1 VIHAFRLGPFQSSG
15 GVQAY
20 AYVGLVEGGEPRI
33 HEAPTD
39 RGGLERLKGEA
50 LEQPISCEP
59 ALAEVGKPL
68 GLESAPLPPAVLA
81 ARAVIAYEL
90 ASGVQHGA
98 SKPDAIA
105 AFLKGAA
112 AFWAARSWEVVS
124 PQERLHVAFLEGHAE
139 VDGELSVVGG
149 DGTAL
154 PGVALCDARDAL
166 GVLARLSGDA
176 RAAAALRL
184 ASLTVELERDP
195 SWAAEAIQDGY
206 GLARVPTSTRKRG
219 GGVAPMVT
227 QDLLVAGALLEAIA
241 AWTGLEEE
249 GAIGEGTAE
258 AAGMRVVARVGA
270 SAQLPSEGLTPVGA
284 APPKA
289 ERPAPAPAGEAAPDP
304 APSPSPPAPQAAP
317 GPAPE
322 AEAAKA
328 KVPPTLEAPP
338 SSPPEAPGV
347 PPPAAAPPA
356 KPPAAPAKPPAP
368 ATPARQPSPPP
379 RAPGA
384 RRGERPL
391 GLLARAWRS
400 LRGEGAASKPPR
412 PAAPPARG
420 TPRARPPAPRPPP
433 RPDPAVDGSD
443 PFAPFARALGI
454 ALPAEPPALSE
465 ADEATAVELAGRVV
479 GAARSAGAELV
490 SFPAVA
496 LEIVER
502 VRDPKADARGVAG
515 FIARDPALAADVV
528 SVANSAA
535 FRGVSE
541 VESVHEAVARLG
553 LTEVG
558 RVASAVAARKLLDPK
573 GGTGLFVRAVA
584 VATAAADAAL
594 HRRGARSDHAWLGG
608 LLHDVGKALAPQ
620 LLVHLATGGGHLTS
634 VAVGERV
641 IERVHVEVGEAAV
654 ERWALPAYLR
664 EICGH
669 HHDAAVPP
677 EAVDLHLVRL
687 TSALASLG
695 DAALAA
701 RAAREIVQ
709 SAGALGMDALA
720 VRALATELR
729 LASERAKALAR

>member
-1 VIHAFRLGPFQSSG
+1 VMHVFRLGPFQSSG
-15 GVQAY
+15 GVQAH

-39 RGGLERLKGEA
+39 RAGLERMKGEA

-59 ALAEVGKPL
+59 ALAESGKPL
-68 GLESAPLPPAVLA
+68 GLESAPLPPSLLT

-176 RAAAALRL
+176 RATAALRL
-184 ASLTVELERDP
+184 ASLTVELEREP
-195 SWAAEAIQDGY
+195 GWAAEAIQDGC
-206 GLARVPTSTRKRG
+206 GLARVPTATRKRG

-227 QDLLVAGALLEAIA
+227 QDLLAAGALLEAIA
-241 AWTGLEEE
+241 AWTGIEEE
-249 GAIGEGTAE
+249 GGIGEGTAE

-270 SAQLPSEGLTPVGA
+270 SAQLPAEGLTPVGA
-284 APPKA
+284 APPPPA
-289 ERPAPAPAGEAAPDP
+289 EKPAQAGEEQPGPAPAPAQAREGEEAKAEAAPPPETP
-304 APSPSPPAPQAAP
+304 APPAPP
-317 GPAPE
+317 
-322 AEAAKA
+322 
-328 KVPPTLEAPP
+328 PPTSARTAASAPP
-338 SSPPEAPGV
+338 ARA
-347 PPPAAAPPA
+347 AAAPP
-356 KPPAAPAKPPAP
+356 PPRAQPPVAAPAP
-368 ATPARQPSPPP
+368 TPP
-379 RAPGA
+379 RP
-384 RRGERPL
+384 RRSV

-400 LRGEGAASKPPR
+400 LRGEGASRPR
-412 PAAPPARG
+412 PAPAAPG
-420 TPRARPPAPRPPP
+420 ARPPVPRPPP
-433 RPDPAVDGSD
+433 PPEPEVDSSD
-443 PFAPFARALGI
+443 PFAPFARALGVE
-454 ALPAEPPALSE
+454 LPPEPPAPPP
-465 ADEATAVELAGRVV
+465 ADEAAAAELAGRVLES
-479 GAARSAGAELV
+479 ARSATTELV

-528 SVANSAA
+528 SVANSVA

-541 VESVHEAVARLG
+541 VESVHEAVTRLG

-558 RVASAVAARKLLDPK
+558 RLASAVAARKLLDPQ
-573 GGTGLFVRAVA
+573 GRSGLFVRAVA

-594 HRRGARSDHAWLGG
+594 RRRGARSDHVWLGG
-608 LLHDVGKALAPQ
+608 LLHDVGKALVPQ
-620 LLVHLATGGGHLTS
+620 LLVHLAAEGGHLTS

-654 ERWALPAYLR
+654 RRWALPAYLQ
-664 EICGH
+664 EICAH
-669 HHDAAVPP
+669 HHDPAVPP
-677 EAVDLHLVRL
+677 QAVDLHLVRL
-687 TSALASLG
+687 TSALACLG
-695 DAALAA
+695 EPALAW
-701 RAAREIVQ
+701 RSAREIVQ
-709 SAGALGMDALA
+709 SAGALGMSAPA

-729 LASERAKALAR
+729 LAGERARSLAR